1 MQPTLMLKIE
11 AKTKSTMFITHKIF
25 SPYAAMVALFFTAYG
40 AGISSTTVTIP
51 DEPSAAMQTIAD
63 EVVAGNCSILWHAM
77 PTSYQTDINAIAR
90 LAGSKVDPEIYDK
103 SFGLVSRF
111 AEVADKQKLFILN
124 TSLGGEQPPAEQI
137 AEIETAWQSIIGFVQ
152 TIVTSS
158 ISSSAGLRAFD
169 GQVFSEQTLPAL
181 FKYSNDIAVIS
192 NEENPFGSLEF
203 GSLKTLENTD
213 TTAVLEITF
222 TKGGV
227 ETKGLTK
234 IENRWVPTEIA
245 INWSTE
251 MAAAKKQLEAISYEE
266 IAKNKPQLMG
276 MITML
281 DGILTQLN
289 TAETQEQFDQ
299 ALQGAMMSIGLLMM
313 QSMGEG
319 IGAPEIPVAP

>member
-1 MQPTLMLKIE
+1 
-11 AKTKSTMFITHKIF
+11 MFITDKTF
-25 SPYAAMVALFFTAYG
+25 FPYAAVVALFFTACG

-51 DEPSAAMQTIAD
+51 DEPFAAMQTIGD
-63 EVVAGNCSILWHAM
+63 EVIAGNYSILWHAM

-103 SFGLVSRF
+103 SFGLFGRF

-124 TSLGGEQPPAEQI
+124 TSLVGKQPAEQI
-137 AEIETAWQSIIGFVQ
+137 AEIEAAWPSIIGFVQ

-169 GQVFSEQTLPAL
+169 GQVFSEETLPEL
-181 FKYSNDIAVIS
+181 FKYSNDLAAIS
-192 NEENPFGSLEF
+192 NEENPFGSLQF
-203 GSLKTLENTD
+203 GSLKTVESTD

-222 TKGGV
+222 ASGDVVEAEVFTKV
-227 ETKGLTK
+227 
-234 IENRWVPTEIA
+234 ENRWVPAEIA
-245 INWSTE
+245 INWSTGIVT
-251 MAAAKKQLEAISYEE
+251 ARKHLQAISSEE

-289 TAETQEQFDQ
+289 NAKTQEQFDQ
-299 ALQGAMMSIGLLMM
+299 ALQGAMIPIGLLVM

-319 IGAPEIPVAP
+319 IGAPTKPAAQ

>member
-1 MQPTLMLKIE
+1 
-11 AKTKSTMFITHKIF
+11 MFITHKTF
-25 SPYAAMVALFFTAYG
+25 FPHATMVALFFTACG
-40 AGISSTTVTIP
+40 AGISSTTVTIS

-63 EVVAGNCSILWHAM
+63 EVTAGNCGILWHAM
-77 PTSYQTDINAIAR
+77 PTSYQTDINAIAQ

-124 TSLGGEQPPAEQI
+124 TKLGGELAAEQI
-137 AEIETAWQSIIGFVQ
+137 AEIEAGWPSIIGFIH

-158 ISSSAGLRAFD
+158 ISNSAGLRAFD
-169 GQVFSEQTLPAL
+169 GQVFFEQTLPAL
-181 FKYSNDIAVIS
+181 FKYSNDLAAIS

-203 GSLKTLENTD
+203 GSMKTVESTD

-222 TKGGV
+222 ANGDMEAEDFIKV
-227 ETKGLTK
+227 
-234 IENRWVPTEIA
+234 ENRWVPTEIA
-245 INWSTE
+245 INWSTG

-299 ALQGAMMSIGLLMM
+299 ALQGAMIPIGLLMM
-313 QSMGEG
+313 QNMGEG

>member
-1 MQPTLMLKIE
+1 
-11 AKTKSTMFITHKIF
+11 MFITHKTF
-25 SPYAAMVALFFTAYG
+25 FPYAAVVALFFTACG

-51 DEPSAAMQTIAD
+51 DEPSTAMQTIAD
-63 EVVAGNCSILWHAM
+63 EVIAGNYSILWHAM

-103 SFGLVSRF
+103 SFGLFGRF

-124 TSLGGEQPPAEQI
+124 TSLVGEQPAEQI
-137 AEIETAWQSIIGFVQ
+137 AEIEATWPSIIGFVQ

-169 GQVFSEQTLPAL
+169 GQVFSEETLPEL
-181 FKYSNDIAVIS
+181 FKYSNDLAAIS
-192 NEENPFGSLEF
+192 NEENPFGSLQF
-203 GSLKTLENTD
+203 GSLKTVESTD

-222 TKGGV
+222 ASGDVKAVDFTKV
-227 ETKGLTK
+227 
-234 IENRWVPTEIA
+234 ENRWVPAEIA

-251 MAAAKKQLEAISYEE
+251 MAAAKKQLQAISSEE

-289 TAETQEQFDQ
+289 TTKTQEQFDQ
-299 ALQGAMMSIGLLMM
+299 VLQGAMIPIGLLVM

-319 IGAPEIPVAP
+319 IGAPAKPAAP

>member
-1 MQPTLMLKIE
+1 MRPTLLLKIE
-11 AKTKSTMFITHKIF
+11 AKLSRLMFITHKTF
-25 SPYAAMVALFFTAYG
+25 FPSVAMLAVFFTACG
-40 AGISSTTVTIP
+40 AGIRPIEVALP

-63 EVVAGNCSILWHAM
+63 EVIAGNCSILWHAM

-103 SFGLVSRF
+103 SFGLVGRF

-124 TSLGGEQPPAEQI
+124 TKLGGELAAEQI
-137 AEIETAWQSIIGFVQ
+137 ADIEAAWPSIIGFIQ

-181 FKYSNDIAVIS
+181 FKYSNDLAEIS

-203 GSLKTLENTD
+203 GSLKTVESTD
-213 TTAVLEITF
+213 TTAVIEITF

-251 MAAAKKQLEAISYEE
+251 IGDAKKQLEAISYEE
-266 IAKNKPQLMG
+266 MAKNKPQIMG

-299 ALQGAMMSIGLLMM
+299 ALQGAMIPIGLLMM
-313 QSMGEG
+313 QNMGEG

>member
-1 MQPTLMLKIE
+1 
-11 AKTKSTMFITHKIF
+11 MFITHKTF
-25 SPYAAMVALFFTAYG
+25 FPYAAMVALFFTACG
-40 AGISSTTVTIP
+40 AGISSTTVTLP

-63 EVVAGNCSILWHAM
+63 EVVAGNYSILWHAM
-77 PTSYQTDINAIAR
+77 PISYQTDINAIAR
-90 LAGSKVDPEIYDK
+90 LAGSKVDSEIYDK
-103 SFGLVSRF
+103 SFGLVGRF
-111 AEVADKQKLFILN
+111 AEVANKQKSFILN
-124 TSLGGEQPPAEQI
+124 TSLGGEQPAEQI
-137 AEIETAWQSIIGFVQ
+137 AEIEAAWSSIIGFVQ

-169 GQVFSEQTLPAL
+169 GQGFSEQTLPAL
-181 FKYSNDIAVIS
+181 FKYLNDLAEIS

-203 GSLKTLENTD
+203 GSLKTVESTD

-227 ETKGLTK
+227 QTKGLTK

-245 INWSTE
+245 INWSKG

-266 IAKNKPQLMG
+266 IAKNKTQLMG

-299 ALQGAMMSIGLLMM
+299 ALQGAMIPIGLLMM
-313 QSMGEG
+313 QIMGEG
-319 IGAPEIPVAP
+319 IGVPTKPVAQ

>member
-1 MQPTLMLKIE
+1 
-11 AKTKSTMFITHKIF
+11 MFITHKTF
-25 SPYAAMVALFFTAYG
+25 FPYAAMVALFFTAFG
-40 AGISSTTVTIP
+40 AGISSTTVTLP

-63 EVVAGNCSILWHAM
+63 EVIAGNYSILWHAM

-103 SFGLVSRF
+103 SFGLFGRF

-124 TSLGGEQPPAEQI
+124 TSLVGEQPAEQI
-137 AEIETAWQSIIGFVQ
+137 AEIEAAWPSIVGFFK
-152 TIVTSS
+152 TIVNSS
-158 ISSSAGLRAFD
+158 ISSSAGLQAFD

-181 FKYSNDIAVIS
+181 FKYSNDLAAIS
-192 NEENPFGSLEF
+192 NEESPFGSLEF
-203 GSLKTLENTD
+203 GSLKTVESTD

-222 TKGGV
+222 ANGGV

-266 IAKNKPQLMG
+266 IAKNKSQLMG
-276 MITML
+276 IITML

-299 ALQGAMMSIGLLMM
+299 ALQGAMIPIGLLMM
-313 QSMGEG
+313 QIMGEG
-319 IGAPEIPVAP
+319 IGVPLKPVAP

>member
-1 MQPTLMLKIE
+1 
-11 AKTKSTMFITHKIF
+11 MFITHKTF
-25 SPYAAMVALFFTAYG
+25 FPYAAVVALFFTACG

-51 DEPSAAMQTIAD
+51 DEPSTAMQTIAD
-63 EVVAGNCSILWHAM
+63 EVIAGNYSILWHAM

-103 SFGLVSRF
+103 SFGLFGRF

-124 TSLGGEQPPAEQI
+124 TSLVGEQPAEQI
-137 AEIETAWQSIIGFVQ
+137 AEIEATWPSIIGFVQ

-169 GQVFSEQTLPAL
+169 GQVFSEETLPEL
-181 FKYSNDIAVIS
+181 FKYSNDLAAIS
-192 NEENPFGSLEF
+192 NEENPFGSLQF
-203 GSLKTLENTD
+203 GSLKTLESTD

-222 TKGGV
+222 ASGDVKAVDFTKV
-227 ETKGLTK
+227 
-234 IENRWVPTEIA
+234 ENRWVPAEIA

-251 MAAAKKQLEAISYEE
+251 VAAAKKQLQAISSEE

-289 TAETQEQFDQ
+289 TTKTQEQFDQ
-299 ALQGAMMSIGLLMM
+299 VLQGAMIPIGLLVM

-319 IGAPEIPVAP
+319 IGAPAKPAAP

>member
-1 MQPTLMLKIE
+1 
-11 AKTKSTMFITHKIF
+11 MFITHKTF
-25 SPYAAMVALFFTAYG
+25 FPYAAMVALFFTACG
-40 AGISSTTVTIP
+40 AGISSTTVTLP

-63 EVVAGNCSILWHAM
+63 EVIAGNYSILWHAM

-103 SFGLVSRF
+103 SFGLFGRF

-124 TSLGGEQPPAEQI
+124 TSLVGEQPAEQI
-137 AEIETAWQSIIGFVQ
+137 AEIEAAWPSIIGFVK
-152 TIVTSS
+152 TIVNSS
-158 ISSSAGLRAFD
+158 ISSSAGLEAFD

-181 FKYSNDIAVIS
+181 FKYSNDLAAIS
-192 NEENPFGSLEF
+192 NEESPFGSLEF
-203 GSLKTLENTD
+203 GSLKTVESTD

-222 TKGGV
+222 ANGGV

-266 IAKNKPQLMG
+266 IAKYKSQLMG
-276 MITML
+276 IITML

-299 ALQGAMMSIGLLMM
+299 ALQGAMIPIGLLMM

-319 IGAPEIPVAP
+319 IGTPTNL

>member
-1 MQPTLMLKIE
+1 
-11 AKTKSTMFITHKIF
+11 MFITHKTF
-25 SPYAAMVALFFTAYG
+25 FPYAAVVALFFTACG

-51 DEPSAAMQTIAD
+51 DEPFAAMQTIAD
-63 EVVAGNCSILWHAM
+63 EVIAGNYSILWHAM

-103 SFGLVSRF
+103 SFGLFGRF

-124 TSLGGEQPPAEQI
+124 TSLVGEQPAEQI
-137 AEIETAWQSIIGFVQ
+137 AEIEATWPSIIGFVQ

-169 GQVFSEQTLPAL
+169 GQVFSEETLPEL
-181 FKYSNDIAVIS
+181 FKYSNDLAAIS
-192 NEENPFGSLEF
+192 NEENPFGSLQF
-203 GSLKTLENTD
+203 GSFKTVESTD

-222 TKGGV
+222 ASGDVKAVDFTKV
-227 ETKGLTK
+227 
-234 IENRWVPTEIA
+234 ENRWVPAEIA

-251 MAAAKKQLEAISYEE
+251 MAAAKKQLQAISSEE

-289 TAETQEQFDQ
+289 TTKTQEQFDQ
-299 ALQGAMMSIGLLMM
+299 VLQGAMIPIGLLVM

-319 IGAPEIPVAP
+319 IGAPAKPAAP

>member
-1 MQPTLMLKIE
+1 
-11 AKTKSTMFITHKIF
+11 MFITHKF
-25 SPYAAMVALFFTAYG
+25 FPPYVAMVALFFTAYG
-40 AGISSTTVTIP
+40 ADISSTTVTIP

-63 EVVAGNCSILWHAM
+63 ELVAGNCSILWHAM

-124 TSLGGEQPPAEQI
+124 TKLGGELTTEQI
-137 AEIETAWQSIIGFVQ
+137 AEIEAAWPSIIGFVQ

-169 GQVFSEQTLPAL
+169 GQGFSEQTLPAL
-181 FKYSNDIAVIS
+181 FKYLNDLAEIS

-203 GSLKTLENTD
+203 GSLKTVESTD

-227 ETKGLTK
+227 QTKGLTK

-245 INWSTE
+245 INWSKG

-266 IAKNKPQLMG
+266 IAKNKTQLMG

-299 ALQGAMMSIGLLMM
+299 ALQGAMIPIGLLMM
-313 QSMGEG
+313 QIMGEG
-319 IGAPEIPVAP
+319 IGVPTKPVAQ

>member
-1 MQPTLMLKIE
+1 
-11 AKTKSTMFITHKIF
+11 MFITHKIF
-25 SPYAAMVALFFTAYG
+25 FPCATMVALFFTACG

-63 EVVAGNCSILWHAM
+63 EVIAGNYSILWHAM

-90 LAGSKVDPEIYDK
+90 LSGSKVDPEIYDK
-103 SFGLVSRF
+103 SFGLFGRF

-124 TSLGGEQPPAEQI
+124 TSLVGEQPAEQI
-137 AEIETAWQSIIGFVQ
+137 AEIEAAWPSIIGFVQ
-152 TIVTSS
+152 TIVNSS

-181 FKYSNDIAVIS
+181 FKYSSDLAAIS
-192 NEENPFGSLEF
+192 NEESPFGSLEF
-203 GSLKTLENTD
+203 GSLKTVESTD

-222 TKGGV
+222 ANGDVEAEDFTKV
-227 ETKGLTK
+227 
-234 IENRWVPTEIA
+234 ENRWVPAEIA

-251 MAAAKKQLEAISYEE
+251 MAAAKKQLQAISSEE

-289 TAETQEQFDQ
+289 TAKTQEQFDQ
-299 ALQGAMMSIGLLMM
+299 ALQGAMIPIGLLVM

-319 IGAPEIPVAP
+319 IGAPTKPVAP

>member
-1 MQPTLMLKIE
+1 
-11 AKTKSTMFITHKIF
+11 MFITHKTF
-25 SPYAAMVALFFTAYG
+25 FPYAAVVALFFTACG

-51 DEPSAAMQTIAD
+51 DEPSTAMQTIAD
-63 EVVAGNCSILWHAM
+63 EVIAGNYSILWHAM

-90 LAGSKVDPEIYDK
+90 LAGSIVDPEIYDK
-103 SFGLVSRF
+103 SFGLFGRF

-124 TSLGGEQPPAEQI
+124 TSLVGEQPAEQI
-137 AEIETAWQSIIGFVQ
+137 AEIEAAWPSIIGFVQ

-169 GQVFSEQTLPAL
+169 GQVFSEETLPEL
-181 FKYSNDIAVIS
+181 FKYSNDLAAIS
-192 NEENPFGSLEF
+192 NEENPFGILQF
-203 GSLKTLENTD
+203 GSLKTVESTD

-222 TKGGV
+222 ASGDVKAVDFTKV
-227 ETKGLTK
+227 
-234 IENRWVPTEIA
+234 ENRWVPAEIA

-251 MAAAKKQLEAISYEE
+251 MAAAKKQLQAISSEE

-289 TAETQEQFDQ
+289 TTKTQEQFDQ
-299 ALQGAMMSIGLLMM
+299 VLQGAMIPIGLLVM

-319 IGAPEIPVAP
+319 IGAPAKPAAP

>member
-1 MQPTLMLKIE
+1 
-11 AKTKSTMFITHKIF
+11 MFITDKTF
-25 SPYAAMVALFFTAYG
+25 FPYAAVVALFFTACG

-51 DEPSAAMQTIAD
+51 DEPFAAMQTIAD
-63 EVVAGNCSILWHAM
+63 EVIAGNYSILWHAM

-103 SFGLVSRF
+103 SFGLFGRF

-124 TSLGGEQPPAEQI
+124 TSLVGKQPSEQI
-137 AEIETAWQSIIGFVQ
+137 AEIEAAWPSIIGFVQ

-181 FKYSNDIAVIS
+181 FKYSNDLAAIS
-192 NEENPFGSLEF
+192 NKENPFGSLQF
-203 GSLKTLENTD
+203 GSLKTVESTD

-222 TKGGV
+222 ASGDV
-227 ETKGLTK
+227 EAVDFIKV
-234 IENRWVPTEIA
+234 ENRWVPAEIA

-251 MAAAKKQLEAISYEE
+251 MAAAKKQLQVISSEE
-266 IAKNKPQLMG
+266 IAKNKPQLIG

-289 TAETQEQFDQ
+289 NAKTQEQFDQ
-299 ALQGAMMSIGLLMM
+299 ALQGAMIPIGLLVM

-319 IGAPEIPVAP
+319 IGAPAKPAAP

>member
-1 MQPTLMLKIE
+1 
-11 AKTKSTMFITHKIF
+11 MFITDKTF
-25 SPYAAMVALFFTAYG
+25 FPYAAVVALFFTACG

-51 DEPSAAMQTIAD
+51 DEPFAAMQTIGD
-63 EVVAGNCSILWHAM
+63 EVIAGNYSILWHAM

-103 SFGLVSRF
+103 SFGLFGRF

-124 TSLGGEQPPAEQI
+124 TSLVGKQPAEQI
-137 AEIETAWQSIIGFVQ
+137 AEIEAAWPSIIGFVQ

-169 GQVFSEQTLPAL
+169 GQVFSEETLPEL
-181 FKYSNDIAVIS
+181 FKYSNDLAAIS
-192 NEENPFGSLEF
+192 NEENPFGSLQF
-203 GSLKTLENTD
+203 GSLKTVESTD

-222 TKGGV
+222 ASGDVEAVDFTKV
-227 ETKGLTK
+227 
-234 IENRWVPTEIA
+234 ENRWVPAEIA

-251 MAAAKKQLEAISYEE
+251 MAAAKKQLQAISSEE

-289 TAETQEQFDQ
+289 TAKTQE
-299 ALQGAMMSIGLLMM
+299 
-313 QSMGEG
+313 
-319 IGAPEIPVAP
+319 

>member
-1 MQPTLMLKIE
+1 
-11 AKTKSTMFITHKIF
+11 
-25 SPYAAMVALFFTAYG
+25 MVALFFTACG
-40 AGISSTTVTIP
+40 AGISSTTVTIS

-63 EVVAGNCSILWHAM
+63 EVTAGNCGILWHAM
-77 PTSYQTDINAIAR
+77 PTSYQTDINAIAQ

-124 TSLGGEQPPAEQI
+124 TKLGGELAAEQM
-137 AEIETAWQSIIGFVQ
+137 AEIEAGWPSIIGFIH

-158 ISSSAGLRAFD
+158 ISNSAGLRAFD
-169 GQVFSEQTLPAL
+169 GQVFFEQTLPAL
-181 FKYSNDIAVIS
+181 FKYSNDLAAIS

-203 GSLKTLENTD
+203 GSMKTVESTD

-227 ETKGLTK
+227 ETKCLTK

-245 INWSTE
+245 IIWSTE
-251 MAAAKKQLEAISYEE
+251 IGDAKKQLEAISYEE
-266 IAKNKPQLMG
+266 MAKNKPQIMG

-299 ALQGAMMSIGLLMM
+299 ALQGAMIPIGLLMM